1 MTYVVLAGV
10 YASALL
16 AHSVWGPLQLIGA
29 TAGALIAFIF
39 PALLIL
45 RAEHSPQVRGPCC
58 LAECSVVIS
67 PERAKASRFWAHKL
81 RAMRIACIWRGA
93 SIWVSPE
100 KKQPL

>member
-45 RAEHSPQVRGPCC
+45 RAEHSPQVSGPCC
-58 LAECSVVIS
+58 LGDCSVGI
-67 PERAKASRFWAHKL
+67 
-81 RAMRIACIWRGA
+81 
-93 SIWVSPE
+93 
-100 KKQPL
+100 